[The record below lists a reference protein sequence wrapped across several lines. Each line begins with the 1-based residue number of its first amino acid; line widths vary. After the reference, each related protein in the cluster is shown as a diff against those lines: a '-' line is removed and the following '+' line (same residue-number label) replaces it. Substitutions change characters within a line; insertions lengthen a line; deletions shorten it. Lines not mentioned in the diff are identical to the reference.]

1 MYNIW
6 TWTASIR
13 PTNSENFS
21 WSTDCNHHFFNWV
34 SDEVFTCVLIS
45 CYVEKYVHLTQNHAY
60 GAEISQ
66 YWRQMGWLKKQQLLF
81 LGSHLLCGICSVRGT
96 ESGLPTLS
104 PVLLFRQLTWI
115 WVSQKYK
122 WQQSTVLLHG
132 SSLTLSISHHYAWH
146 WELMVKVMT
155 TIYCLLS
162 VSCMSAYRI

>member
-13 PTNSENFS
+13 PTNSDNFS

-60 GAEISQ
+60 GAEFSQ
-66 YWRQMGWLKKQQLLF
+66 YWRQMGWLKTQQLLF

-115 WVSQKYK
+115 WVSQKYSDSN
-122 WQQSTVLLHG
+122 QVFFCMAQVLPLAFHTPMHG
-132 SSLTLSISHHYAWH
+132 IGSW
-146 WELMVKVMT
+146 WWK
-155 TIYCLLS
+155 
-162 VSCMSAYRI
+162 